1 MAEIAPVCVFADI
14 SDDGDVRPLTLELI
28 TAGRELADA
37 REAPLVVV
45 LLSTDGEATV
55 ELSRIAGV
63 DTVIDARH
71 ESLLPYSSGAWGSAA
86 IRIVEDIDPWA
97 VLFPGSI
104 AGRDYAPRVAARLV
118 GAMAADVNG
127 FSLVEDRLIVYRSVL
142 GGRVQTAIEYA
153 SDVFPMMTVRPG
165 SFSRAKQADRDAP
178 IRTVQFDAQRLDLRA
193 RITGIEEHVSAPGRS
208 LGDAKRIV
216 SGGRGLQGSD
226 AFAMLEEL
234 AQVMNAAV
242 GASGAAVGAGW
253 RSHED
258 QVGSTGH
265 TVAPKLYLAIGIS
278 GAPQHLVGMQ
288 ESEYVVAI
296 NRDPDA
302 PIFDIASFGIVGDLF
317 EVVPALI
324 DELRTIQ
331 T

>member
-1 MAEIAPVCVFADI
+1 MAEIAPICVFADI
-14 SDDGDVRPLTLELI
+14 SDDGDVRPLTLETI
-28 TAGRELADA
+28 AAGRELADA
-37 REAPLVVV
+37 REVPLVVAV
-45 LLSTDGEATV
+45 LSINGEAAV

-63 DTVIDARH
+63 DSVVDARH
-71 ESLLPYSSGAWGSAA
+71 ESFLPYSSGAWASAA
-86 IRIVEDIDPWA
+86 SRIVEDIDPWA

-104 AGRDYAPRVAARLV
+104 AGRDYSPRVAARLA
-118 GAMAADVNG
+118 GAMAADVSG
-127 FSLVEDRLIVYRSVL
+127 FSLVEDRLIVYRTVL

-153 SDVFPMMTVRPG
+153 TDVFPMMTVRPN
-165 SFSRAKQADRDAP
+165 SFPRARQAEQDAP
-178 IRTVQFDAQRLDLRA
+178 VRILRFDPEHLDLRA
-193 RITGIEEHVSAPGRS
+193 RITGIEEHVIAPGQS

-216 SGGRGLQGSD
+216 SGGRGLQGPD

-253 RSHED
+253 RPHDD

-278 GAPQHLVGMQ
+278 GAPQHLVGMR

-324 DELRTIQ
+324 DELRMSMA
-331 T
+331 